1 MWFSWFRTTTVAA
14 SLLFAACAAV
24 PPRMEVPDGLG
35 ARVDA
40 VLARRGIGLDALSVI
55 DNLLRH
61 EGVVPPPFAPAV
73 VRELLA
79 RPLAGANAAA
89 LFERTVPAALRRV
102 ADEVSTPQSA
112 GGMPVRLDDLLNVY
126 IGELAE
132 AQRVLKA
139 AAGSGPVETQV
150 ILGQLKHQL
159 PPRDQ
164 LRRVA
169 AAVDAAAIDRANA
182 LFLDAT
188 ARFIHAL
195 RAAGPGLQFPG
206 KAMRFDS
213 AVGAIVIGT
222 MGDDVHGPGAAVIID
237 PGGNDVYER
246 APATGGAIS
255 VIVDLGGDDRYRGSD
270 VVVQG
275 LSVIIDFSG
284 NDRYTMAGP
293 GLGAAIAGA
302 ALIVDFAG
310 NDAYEA
316 GMFGQ
321 GAAAFG
327 LGAILDLQGNDIYRV
342 GAGGQG
348 FGMAGGVGLLWDRNG
363 NDRYTAAGLDDVYDR
378 GGGVSMAQG
387 AATGS
392 RTGLGGGV
400 GILRDDAGNDV
411 YEAQMYAQGAG
422 YYYGAGLLWDGG
434 GDDRYR
440 AVRYA
445 QGAGVHE
452 AVGVLRDESGNDRYE
467 LAVGVG
473 QGMGLDLAVG
483 VLFDAAG
490 NDHYRSEVLAQGTGT
505 ANGLGLFVDAG
516 GADEWRMGT
525 DRRSWGRAEWWRG
538 LPTTGLLLYDP
549 ARAVFLREGKAFSLP
564 PLAVEFGG
572 PLGGEPVAHEA
583 QLKPQCPDATFAA
596 GSALPLAESLRR
608 AEPGFAGGVADPE
621 AYASA
626 RQILTRQLKTGI
638 AGLPR
643 DDFNVEWMLAHALRC
658 ALTGA
663 TSGEATGMWNDL
675 ESVLQDEPA
684 TSFAGA
690 FAFAL
695 RDRPAPAPQMQRILR
710 VLDAHPACGV
720 RVAALTLSQVA
731 AADASARAQVIP
743 AAQKALRSPCWR
755 LQAAAL
761 TVLLRL
767 DAAPGADATLPAF
780 LRDRASIAQ

>member
-1 MWFSWFRTTTVAA
+1 MQFSWFRAAVGAA
-14 SLLFAACAAV
+14 SLLVAACAAV
-24 PPRMEVPDGLG
+24 PPRMEVPDGIG

-40 VLARRGIGLDALSVI
+40 VLARRGIGVDALSVI
-55 DNLLRH
+55 DNLLHH
-61 EGVVPPPFAPAV
+61 EGVVPPPFSPPV
-73 VRELLA
+73 VRELLS
-79 RPLAGANAAA
+79 RPLAAANAAA
-89 LFERTVPAALRRV
+89 LFDRTVPTALRRL
-102 ADEVSTPQSA
+102 AHEASTPQGA
-112 GGMPVRLDDLLNVY
+112 GGIPVRLDDLLNAY

-139 AAGSGPVETQV
+139 AAGGAPVETQS
-150 ILGQLKHQL
+150 ILGQLQHRL

-169 AAVDAAAIDRANA
+169 AAVDGASIDRANM

-188 ARFIHAL
+188 ARFIRAL

-206 KAMRFDS
+206 KGVRFDS
-213 AVGAIVIGT
+213 AIGVIVIGT
-222 MGDDVHGPGAAVIID
+222 TGDDVHGPGAAVIID

-246 APATGGAIS
+246 APVTGGAIS
-255 VIVDLGGDDRYRGSD
+255 VIADLGGDDRYRGSD
-270 VVVQG
+270 VVVHG
-275 LSVIIDFSG
+275 LSAIIDFSG

-302 ALIVDFAG
+302 SLIVDFAG
-310 NDAYEA
+310 DDTYEA
-316 GMFGQ
+316 GLFAQ

-327 LGAILDLQGNDIYRV
+327 LGAILDLQGNDTYRV
-342 GAGGQG
+342 RAGGQG
-348 FGMAGGVGLLWDRNG
+348 FGMAGGVGLLWDRSG
-363 NDRYTAAGLDDVYDR
+363 NDTYTAAGLDDVYDR

-392 RTGLGGGV
+392 RSVFGGGA
-400 GILRDDAGNDV
+400 GILRDDAGDDV

-445 QGAGVHE
+445 QGTGVHE

-467 LAVGVG
+467 LTLGVG

-483 VLFDAAG
+483 VLIDGAG
-490 NDHYRSEVLAQGTGT
+490 DDRYRSEVLAQGTAT
-505 ANGLGLFVDAG
+505 ANGIGLLVDAG
-516 GADEWRMGT
+516 GADEWRMGS

-549 ARAVFLREGKAFSLP
+549 ARAVFLRDGKASSLP
-564 PLAVEFGG
+564 PLAAEFGG

-583 QLKPQCPDATFAA
+583 QLKPQCPDAVSAA
-596 GSALPLAESLRR
+596 ETSLPLAEALRR
-608 AEPGFAGGVADPE
+608 AEPGFAGGAADPK

-626 RQILTRQLKTGI
+626 RQILTKQLKAAI

-643 DDFNVEWMLAHALRC
+643 DDFNVEWMLSHALRC
-658 ALTGA
+658 ALAGA
-663 TSGEATGMWNDL
+663 TPGEAVEMWNDL
-675 ESVLQDEPA
+675 ESVLQGEPA
-684 TSFAGA
+684 TPFAGA

-695 RDRPAPAPQMQRILR
+695 RDRPAPVPQMQRILQ

-720 RVAALTLSQVA
+720 RASALTLRQAVA
-731 AADASARAQVIP
+731 TDASARAQVVP
-743 AAQKALRSPCWR
+743 AAQNALRTPCWR

-761 TVLLRL
+761 TVLRRL
-767 DAAPGADATLPAF
+767 GAAPDAPLPVF
-780 LRDRASIAQ
+780 LRDRASVAQ